1 MGTKTIIEIE
11 PAPGNWSIRAQGAV
25 IGDTSRALLLRED
38 GYEPVL
44 YIPREDLQM
53 VFFDKSDKTTHCP
66 HKGDATYYHLAG
78 KNRRDENVAWSYEAP
93 RDGVSEI
100 AGYLAFHKGAVTI
113 DLVS

>member
-1 MGTKTIIEIE
+1 MGTEPEIVIE

-25 IGDTSRALLLRED
+25 IGDTSRALLLREN

-44 YIPREDLQM
+44 YVPRDDLQM
-53 VFFDKSDKTTHCP
+53 VFFDASDKTTHCP
-66 HKGDATYYHLAG
+66 HKGDATYYHLVG

-93 RDGVSEI
+93 IDAMSKI
-100 AGYLAFHKGAVTI
+100 AGHLAFHKGAVTI